1 MSKGVLKLT
10 LNPNGRTNKDGS
22 STIYVQYR
30 FKGKRR
36 LWDSGEKIH
45 TDLWNQK
52 DQCVTV
58 RGKNEKLTRI
68 NTVISLKKG
77 EIQRIIDLSVQDH
90 ISPTIEYIESELERR
105 RKSVGEK
112 DERKVT
118 GEKTFH
124 NHLDDYL
131 NYSKENKT
139 YNTWKQINTTI
150 NFLKEFDANKKLT
163 FEKIDQEFFE
173 QFNKF
178 LLDKNMSNNTV
189 WCYIKHTKA
198 FMNYTFKKKL
208 HKNLDHQLFTIQFKD
223 PEIHIPTKEQIMGLM
238 KLKNLSPKLE
248 RTRDLFVLNCYIGAR
263 FEDFIKFSTH
273 NFKEDGIE
281 YIQAKT
287 KDPEII
293 FVPYFQI
300 SKQILEKYNYQLPKI
315 TNQKFNKNLKE
326 LLEESELFDEKKKI
340 VSFYGART
348 VTEVIPF
355 YSLLSSHS
363 CRKYFCSMNINS
375 EMNTQTAMAL
385 SGHKN
390 LKSFRRYLKINKE
403 TLIEQI
409 RKIDNNAKKYSGNKK
424 RVS

>member
-163 FEKIDQEFFE
+163 FEKLIR
-173 QFNKF
+173 NF
-178 LLDKNMSNNTV
+178 LSNSINFS
-189 WCYIKHTKA
+189 WIKICQIIP
-198 FMNYTFKKKL
+198 YGVISS
-208 HKNLDHQLFTIQFKD
+208 IQ
-223 PEIHIPTKEQIMGLM
+223 
-238 KLKNLSPKLE
+238 
-248 RTRDLFVLNCYIGAR
+248 
-263 FEDFIKFSTH
+263 
-273 NFKEDGIE
+273 
-281 YIQAKT
+281 
-287 KDPEII
+287 
-293 FVPYFQI
+293 
-300 SKQILEKYNYQLPKI
+300 
-315 TNQKFNKNLKE
+315 
-326 LLEESELFDEKKKI
+326 
-340 VSFYGART
+340 
-348 VTEVIPF
+348 
-355 YSLLSSHS
+355 
-363 CRKYFCSMNINS
+363 
-375 EMNTQTAMAL
+375 
-385 SGHKN
+385 
-390 LKSFRRYLKINKE
+390 RRL
-403 TLIEQI
+403 
-409 RKIDNNAKKYSGNKK
+409 
-424 RVS
+424 